1 MRLSFDTID
10 EVKDFVKQL
19 KGTRGGKGGS
29 DDDTGATAGNV
40 NVGGAPAGLAP
51 PPAQPPAGAPAFTPP
66 AGGAFVPNQ
75 APAPSTMAAIVGRI
89 TAQVDK
95 LIAGQVP
102 GQPAQPM
109 DAVLQWLRGQIAPH
123 DASAAAAT
131 MDQVKQV
138 YLNKLPEAALTE
150 MARQIG
156 A

>member
-19 KGTRGGKGGS
+19 KGGRRTKGDADG
-29 DDDTGATAGNV
+29 DDGETGAQ
-40 NVGGAPAGLAP
+40 VGGASTGLAP
-51 PPAQPPAGAPAFTPP
+51 PPAQPPAGAPNFTPGGTP
-66 AGGAFVPNQ
+66 APGGAFVPGA
-75 APAPSTMAAIVGRI
+75 APNTMPAIVGRI

-95 LIAGQVP
+95 LIGGQVP
-102 GQPAQPM
+102 GQPAQPA

-123 DASAAAAT
+123 DATAASAT

-138 YLNKLPEAALTE
+138 YLAKLPEAALNE
-150 MARQIG
+150 MARLIG